1 MKFQIVAVALSALT
15 LTLGLSA
22 CLGPQGNPNGQP
34 YANEPGG
41 AMAAAPAVN
50 GTETYDPRKPA
61 PPFQDM
67 RTGATPPAPAR

>member
-1 MKFQIVAVALSALT
+1 MKFQIAAVALAALT
-15 LTLGLSA
+15 LAA
-22 CLGPQGNPNGQP
+22 CMGPQGNPNGQP

-41 AMAAAPAVN
+41 AMAAAPAAN

-67 RTGATPPAPAR
+67 RTGATPATPAPAR

>member
-1 MKFQIVAVALSALT
+1 MKFQIAFAALT
-15 LTLGLSA
+15 LSLALAA
-22 CLGPQGNPNGQP
+22 CMGPEGNPNGQS

-41 AMAAAPAVN
+41 TLAATPAAN

-67 RTGATPPAPAR
+67 RTGATPPAPPPPR